1 LIEVHQQS
9 DKTVLVGFNRRFSP
23 HVQKMKAL
31 LGGSASGDVPM
42 NVVATMNAGFI
53 PANSWVHDRAVG
65 GGRIPGEA
73 CHYVDLITFL
83 TGSRVVSVC
92 MNAMGLQP
100 NETTDSASLLLRYQN
115 GSTGVINYFANG
127 NKAYAKER
135 FEVYSQERTLVL
147 DNFRTLKGYG
157 FKGFSDLST
166 RQDKGHKAQFQRLV
180 EQVRIGGEPLIPF
193 DELVNTTRT
202 MLAALQSLKNRSWVD
217 VAIGMDVFQKIEHS
231 ETV

>member
-1 LIEVHQQS
+1 
-9 DKTVLVGFNRRFSP
+9 
-23 HVQKMKAL
+23 MKAL

-42 NVVATMNAGFI
+42 NVIATMNAGFI
-53 PANSWVHDRAVG
+53 PANSWVHDRAEG

-83 TGSRVVSVC
+83 TGSRVVAVC
-92 MNAMGLQP
+92 MNAMERQIS
-100 NETTDSASLLLRYQN
+100 ETSDSASLLLRYEN
-115 GSTGVINYFANG
+115 GSTGVVNYFANG
-127 NKAYAKER
+127 SKAYAKER

-166 RQDKGHKAQFQRLV
+166 QQDKGHKAQFQRLV
-180 EQVRIGGEPLIPF
+180 EQVRTGGEPLIPF

-202 MLAALQSLKNRSWVD
+202 MLAALQSLKTRRWVE
-217 VAIGMDVFQKIEHS
+217 VAAGVSVIQSAEPSPIL
-231 ETV
+231 